1 MNPFDLMKNMQNLQ
15 NVQQK
20 MQEKLTVLRSTGSSG
35 GGMVEITINGKMEVQ
50 NINIEPDII
59 DPSDAKTLEVL
70 VAGAF
75 NNAVANMQEQLK
87 QEALSMT
94 GGMNIP
100 GMMGK

>member
-1 MNPFDLMKNMQNLQ
+1 MKNMQNI
-15 NVQQK
+15 QQQ
-20 MQEKLTVLRSTGSSG
+20 MQEKLTLLRSTGSSG
-35 GGMVEITINGKMEVQ
+35 GGMVEVTINGKMEVQ

-59 DPSDAKTLEVL
+59 DPEDPKTLELL

-75 NNAVANMQEQLK
+75 NNAVRNMQEQLK

-100 GMMGK
+100 GMMGS

>member
-1 MNPFDLMKNMQNLQ
+1 MNPFDLMKNMQNI
-15 NVQQK
+15 QQQ
-20 MQEKLTVLRSTGSSG
+20 MQEKLTLLRSTGSSG
-35 GGMVEITINGKMEVQ
+35 GGMVEVTINGKMEVQ

-59 DPSDAKTLEVL
+59 DPEDPKTLELL

-75 NNAVANMQEQLK
+75 NNAVRNMQEQLK

-100 GMMGK
+100 GMMGS

>member
-1 MNPFDLMKNMQNLQ
+1 MLKNMQN
-15 NVQQK
+15 VQQQ
-20 MQEKLTVLRSTGSSG
+20 MQEKLSVLRSTGSSG
-35 GGMVEITINGKMEVQ
+35 GGMIEITINGRMEVQ
-50 NINIEPDII
+50 NIHIESDII
-59 DPSDAKTLEVL
+59 DPQDPKTLEIL

-75 NNAVANMQEQLK
+75 NNAVASMQEQLK